1 MYRAAAE
8 QKGAESKPSVR
19 PAAVVPENAW
29 RQKIDP
35 DPVYLFRFSALTFN
49 SHRIHYDRRYTTEE
63 EKYPGLIVHG
73 PLQAMLLTLLV
84 RRHLPLAEIKE
95 FSFRSQRAIFDGA
108 PFSCVGWP
116 SEQDPRQ
123 VELSTRDADGNV
135 CMSAI
140 ATLA

>member
-1 MYRAAAE
+1 S
-8 QKGAESKPSVR
+8 AESKQGAK
-19 PAAVVPENAW
+19 PAEDVPANAW

-49 SHRIHYDRRYTTEE
+49 SHRIHYDRRYTMEE
-63 EKYPGLIVHG
+63 ENYPGLIVHG

-84 RRHLPLAEIKE
+84 RRNLPHAEIKE
-95 FSFRSQRAIFDGA
+95 FAFRSRRAIFDGA
-108 PFSCVGWP
+108 PFSCVGWR

-135 CMSAI
+135 CMSAN
-140 ATLA
+140 ATLR